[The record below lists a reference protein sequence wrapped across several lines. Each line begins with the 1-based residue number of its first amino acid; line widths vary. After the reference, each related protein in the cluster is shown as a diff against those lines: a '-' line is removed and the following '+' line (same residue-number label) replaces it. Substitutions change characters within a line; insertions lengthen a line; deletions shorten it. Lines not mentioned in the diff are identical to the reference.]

1 MNCQQSLHL
10 MENFRLMGMDY
21 GEVRIGIAISD
32 PLQIFSKPYKV
43 LQNNENDVF
52 GEISEIIEKENVE
65 KIILGLPVNFDGN
78 DTQKTKEVREF
89 AKILQTK
96 IKVPLEFSDERYTS
110 ADANDLLKKMG
121 YSPQEGR
128 KHIDKIAAA
137 LILKNYLET
146 R

>member
-1 MNCQQSLHL
+1 
-10 MENFRLMGMDY
+10 MGMDY

-32 PLQIFSKPYKV
+32 PLQIFSKPYEV
-43 LQNNENDVF
+43 LQNDINLVF
-52 GEISEIIEKENVE
+52 EKIQEIIEKENVE

-78 DTQKTKEVREF
+78 DTKKTIEVREF

-96 IKVPLEFSDERYTS
+96 ISIPFEFSDERYTS

-137 LILKNYLET
+137 LILKNYLENK
-146 R
+146 